1 VRGSLEGLRESSTP
15 TGPKAAGE
23 AGQRGLFYDS
33 GCLLSVL
40 HQELLPVDDFVM
52 AVGATGKRSLLFWG
66 PIKYRLGEQVGIPK
80 FLYMPGSPKPLL
92 GHDVLEQL
100 NVEIKFSRENWR
112 LKIISLALT
121 QTGKSNIVPPE
132 VT

>member
-1 VRGSLEGLRESSTP
+1 
-15 TGPKAAGE
+15 
-23 AGQRGLFYDS
+23 
-33 GCLLSVL
+33 
-40 HQELLPVDDFVM
+40 
-52 AVGATGKRSLLFWG
+52 
-66 PIKYRLGEQVGIPK
+66 
-80 FLYMPGSPKPLL
+80 MPSSPKPLL